1 MKHVGVSMFG
11 GLALL
16 IATGG
21 LGAAPELSPEEI
33 TRMARQIQRQI
44 VTLSSYGVFDDISFG
59 FQGSSVILRGQ
70 ASRPTLR
77 KSAERV
83 VSRIEGVEQVINEIE
98 VLPVSGNDDRIRAQ
112 VYARIYGHPTLSR
125 YNPNRGTPRW
135 VSPSR
140 VAGGITND
148 PPRGSHAI
156 HIIVKNGDVRLEGVV
171 NTAGDKVMAGMQAN
185 STPGVFAVSND
196 LVAAKE
202 TLKEKKR

>member
-44 VTLSSYGVFDDISFG
+44 VTLSNYGVFDDISFG

-83 VSRIEGVEQVINEIE
+83 VSRIEGVEEVINEIE

-156 HIIVKNGDVRLEGVV
+156 HIIVKNGNVRLEGVID
-171 NTAGDKVMAGMQAN
+171 TAGDKVMAGMQAT

>member
-1 MKHVGVSMFG
+1 
-11 GLALL
+11 
-16 IATGG
+16 
-21 LGAAPELSPEEI
+21 
-33 TRMARQIQRQI
+33 MARQIQRQI
-44 VTLSSYGVFDDISFG
+44 VNLSEYGVFDDISFG
-59 FQGSSVILRGQ
+59 FQGSSSVILRGQ
-70 ASRPTLR
+70 ASRPRLR

-83 VSRIEGVEQVINEIE
+83 VSRIEGVEDVINEIE

-140 VAGGITND
+140 VASGITND

-156 HIIVKNGDVRLEGVV
+156 HIIVKNGNVRLEGVV
-171 NTAGDKVMAGMQAN
+171 STAGNKVMAGMQAN

-202 TLKEKKR
+202 TLKEKKK

>member
-1 MKHVGVSMFG
+1 MFG

-21 LGAAPELSPEEI
+21 LGAAPEEI
-33 TRMARQIQRQI
+33 TGMARQIQRQI
-44 VTLSSYGVFDDISFG
+44 VTLSNYGVFDDISFG

-125 YNPNRGTPRW
+125 YDRNRGTPRW

-140 VAGGITND
+140 VASGITND

-196 LVAAKE
+196 LIAAKE
-202 TLKEKKR
+202 TLKEKKK